1 MKKDCRLKFRRDFVR
16 IARFGFYRRSNALVV
31 QCIASE
37 LGRWRVGFTASK
49 KVGNAVLRNRCKRRM
64 RAVAALVLRDI
75 VANGVDYVFIA
86 RKSTSNVRWD
96 TLVYEA
102 ESSVAFLN
110 KKVLECNG

>member
-1 MKKDCRLKFRRDFVR
+1 
-16 IARFGFYRRSNALVV
+16 
-31 QCIASE
+31 
-37 LGRWRVGFTASK
+37 
-49 KVGNAVLRNRCKRRM
+49 M